1 MKWTSEAESAI
12 KKVPFFV
19 RKRVKARV
27 EKEAYDAGKAMV
39 TLAEVKATQQR
50 YLSGMASEIK
60 GYRIE
65 GCFGGG
71 GCPNRIC
78 DSDSLMHNIE
88 AIFETEDLLGFLKSR
103 VSGDLK
109 FHHEFAMA
117 IADCPNAC
125 SQPQIR
131 DIGIIGAKKP
141 SITEEICTQCGAC
154 IDICKE
160 NAITIES
167 GSPRI
172 DENRCLFCGQCIG
185 VCPSGTI
192 AEGEKGFRILL
203 GGKLGRHPRLA
214 EEIPGIFS
222 QDEILGIAKSCIA
235 LYKQHSN
242 TGQRFAAILT
252 DEMIAEIRNF
262 IRRE

>member
-1 MKWTSEAESAI
+1 MKWTSEAETAI

-27 EKEAYDAGKAMV
+27 EKEAQEAGKTLI
-39 TLAEVKATQQR
+39 TLAEVKTTQQR

-78 DSDSLMHNIE
+78 DSDALIRKIE
-88 AIFETEDLLGFLKSR
+88 AIFETEDLLRFLKSR

-109 FHHEFAMA
+109 FHHEFSVA

-141 SITEEICTQCGAC
+141 LITEESCIQCGAC
-154 IDICKE
+154 VEICKE
-160 NAITIES
+160 KAITMEC
-167 GSPRI
+167 GLPRI

-185 VCPSGTI
+185 ACPTGTI
-192 AEGEKGFRILL
+192 AEGKKGFRIQL

-214 EEIPGIFS
+214 KDIPGIFS
-222 QDEILGIAKSCIA
+222 EDKILAIVESCIA
-235 LYKQHSN
+235 LYKQHSK
-242 TGQRFAAILT
+242 TGERFAAILT
-252 DEMIAEIRNF
+252 EEMMSDIRNLF
-262 IRRE
+262 